1 MKASLR
7 GVWLVLALLTSTTL
21 VAQKKKRDGAERG
34 TERPNSGQV
43 AEAERTF
50 TDGMKYFLMEDYGKA
65 VPLLE
70 QALQL
75 NPENAGIQFAL
86 ATVLTK
92 AGQADRAVPFAEKAF
107 LLDAENKY
115 HLVLLA
121 ELYQKKHNYAEAA
134 KLYQILQQRYPD
146 NAEYGIEL
154 ASIFVLQD
162 KHDDALKAYDRLEKS
177 LGVTEEIT
185 RQKQMI
191 LLKQNKFNEAI
202 KESEKLIATDPGE
215 VEYMVDLAE
224 MLLNHDRNDQA
235 IPWLERILKIRP
247 DNAQAHIMLA
257 DLYRK
262 RGDLEKT
269 NQELEKAFADP
280 NLDGQTKARVLT
292 SYLAMLPEEARKA
305 QALKFAQSLVQTDP
319 NQPQAHVIQADLLM
333 QKGDKAGARDAYLRA
348 ARLDGSLNEVWD
360 RVIRLD
366 GDLNQIDSVVK
377 HSEEAIEL
385 FPNQAEFWYAN
396 GSALLMQRQY
406 KPAVD
411 ALEEARRLAT
421 RPELQSFI
429 HAQLGDA
436 YNGVAQH
443 EKSDQAYEEALKRDP
458 ANEHVLNNYSYF
470 LSLRKAKL
478 DRAQELSAKLLALQ
492 PDNGTYLDT
501 HAWVL
506 YTKGQYG
513 AARNF
518 LEKALKSKQVS
529 GTVVE
534 HYGDVLFQLGEKDK
548 ALEQWRRAKT
558 MGQTSGVLDRK
569 IATGSLQ

>member
-1 MKASLR
+1 MNASLR
-7 GVWLVLALLTSTTL
+7 GVWLVLALLTSAPL
-21 VAQKKKRDGAERG
+21 VAQKKKRDGTERG
-34 TERPNSGQV
+34 VAPSSEQV

-50 TDGMKYFLMEDYGKA
+50 TDGLKYFLMEEYGKA

-70 QALQL
+70 QALTL
-75 NPENAGIQFAL
+75 NPENAGIHYTL
-86 ATVLTK
+86 ANVLTK
-92 AGQADRAVPFAEKAF
+92 AGQADRAVPHAEKAF
-107 LLDAENKY
+107 LLDAENK
-115 HLVLLA
+115 HHVMLLA
-121 ELYQKKHNYAEAA
+121 DLYQKKRNYAEAA

-154 ASIFVLQD
+154 ASIFILQD
-162 KHDDALKAYDRLEKS
+162 KYEEALKAYERLEKS

-224 MLLNHDRNDQA
+224 MLLNNDRNDQA
-235 IPWLERILKIRP
+235 IPWLERILQIRP

-262 RGDLEKT
+262 RGDLDKT

-280 NLDGQTKARVLT
+280 NLDGQTKARVLS
-292 SYLAMLPEEARKA
+292 SYLSMLPQEAQKT
-305 QALKFAQSLVQTDP
+305 QALKFAQTLVEGDP
-319 NQPQAHVIQADLLM
+319 NQPQGHVIQADLLL
-333 QKGDKAGARDAYLRA
+333 QKGDKAGARNAYLRA
-348 ARLDGSLNEVWD
+348 ARLDRSLSEVWE
-360 RVIRLD
+360 RIIRLD
-366 GDLNQIDSVVK
+366 GDLGQMDSLVK
-377 HSEEAIEL
+377 HSEEAIEV
-385 FPNQAEFWYAN
+385 FPNQADFWYAN
-396 GSALLMQRQY
+396 GSAYLIQRKYNQ
-406 KPAVD
+406 AVES
-411 ALEEARRLAT
+411 LEEARRLAT
-421 RPELQSFI
+421 RPELVGFI
-429 HAQLGDA
+429 LSQLGDA

-470 LSLRKAKL
+470 LSLRKVKL
-478 DRAQELSAKLLALQ
+478 DRAQELSAKLVSLQ
-492 PDNGTYLDT
+492 PENGTYLDT

-506 YTKGQYG
+506 YTRGQYG

-518 LEKALKSKQVS
+518 LEKALKTKQVT

-548 ALEQWRRAKT
+548 ALDQWRRAKT
-558 MGQTSGVLDRK
+558 MGQTSGALDKK